1 MGKNNDVREAV
12 ESELEYDPLV
22 DAANIA
28 VKVMNGSVALDGK
41 VPSYPQCLEAARA
54 ARRIAGVTRL
64 HNHLE
69 VVLPPEDYRDDA
81 ALTTA
86 ANNALAASGRMPDG
100 VEAMARNGDLRLTGA
115 VNYGYQR
122 AAAESAVAGLIGVRH
137 INNKIEV
144 TYDTDPPDIARQVQ
158 DALTRHAL
166 IPDDSDVAAV
176 TFGTAVRLTGRVRT
190 WAEHDA
196 VVGATWMAN
205 GVTAVID
212 ELEVIS

>member
-1 MGKNNDVREAV
+1 MGKNDVREAV

-54 ARRIAGVTRL
+54 ARRIAGVTSL

-69 VVLPPEDYRDDA
+69 VVLPPEGYRDDA

-86 ANNALAASGRMPDG
+86 ANNALAANGRMPDA
-100 VEAMARNGDLRLTGA
+100 VEAMARNGDLRLTGT

-122 AAAESAVAGLIGVRH
+122 AAAELAVVGLIGVRH

-144 TYDTDPPDIARQVQ
+144 T
-158 DALTRHAL
+158 
-166 IPDDSDVAAV
+166 
-176 TFGTAVRLTGRVRT
+176 
-190 WAEHDA
+190 
-196 VVGATWMAN
+196 
-205 GVTAVID
+205 
-212 ELEVIS
+212 